1 MPAHLR
7 RFAIHVLIR
16 FNVVHIP
23 VLLNEVIKYLN
34 PKPGENF
41 IDCTVGAGGHSLAIL
56 KKNKPGKLLAIDCDN
71 ESLELFKSK
80 IRNSE
85 FSFLHRLTLA
95 NDNFRNLKEIV
106 EKYKFHPVNGIL
118 LDLGLSS
125 WHIEESKKGFTFR
138 KDEPLGM
145 NFDNRSPSAA
155 EIINNFS
162 EKSLEEIFSKYGEE
176 RYSRR
181 IARRI
186 IEKRKNKPIETTFQL
201 RNIVGEVIPF
211 SKTRRG
217 NIDRV
222 LARIFQSLR
231 IAVNDELENL
241 KQGLKQSLEILEPGG
256 RLIIISFHSL
266 EDRIVKNFFRDE
278 KIKNSLKILTKKPI
292 IADEEEVKNNP
303 RSRSAKLR
311 AAVKV

>member
-1 MPAHLR
+1 M
-7 RFAIHVLIR
+7 
-16 FNVVHIP
+16 HIP
-23 VLLNEVIKYLN
+23 VLLNKVIKYLD

-80 IRNSE
+80 IRNSGL
-85 FSFLHRLTLA
+85 SFPRLILV

-106 EKYKFHPVNGIL
+106 KKHKFYPINGIL

-125 WHIEESKKGFTFR
+125 WHIEESKRGFSFR
-138 KDEPLGM
+138 KDEPLKM
-145 NFDNRSPSAA
+145 NFDNRGLTAV

-162 EKSLEEIFSKYGEE
+162 EKNLEEIFSKYGEE

-186 IEKRKNKPIETTFQL
+186 VEKRKNKPIETTFQL
-201 RNIVGEVIPF
+201 RNIIGETIPF

-231 IAVNDELENL
+231 IVVNDELENL
-241 KQGLKQSLEILEPGG
+241 KQSLKQSLEILEPGG

-278 KIKNSLKILTKKPI
+278 KRKNSLKILTKKPI
-292 IADEEEVKNNP
+292 IPDEEEIKNNS

>member
-1 MPAHLR
+1 M
-7 RFAIHVLIR
+7 
-16 FNVVHIP
+16 HIP
-23 VLLNEVIKYLN
+23 VLLNKVIEYLD

-71 ESLELFKSK
+71 ESLKLFKSK
-80 IRNSE
+80 IRNSG
-85 FSFLHRLTLA
+85 FNFHRLILV

-106 EKYKFHPVNGIL
+106 KKHKFYPINGIL

-125 WHIEESKKGFTFR
+125 WHIEKSKRGFSFR
-138 KDEPLGM
+138 KDEPLKM
-145 NFDNRSPSAA
+145 NFGNRELTAV

-162 EKSLEEIFSKYGEE
+162 EKNLEEIFSKYGEE
-176 RYSRR
+176 SYSRR

-186 IEKRKNKPIETTFQL
+186 VEKRKNKPIETTFQL
-201 RNIVGEVIPF
+201 RDIIRGTIPF

-231 IAVNDELENL
+231 IVVNDELENL
-241 KQGLKQSLEILEPGG
+241 KQSLKQSLEILEPGG

-278 KIKNSLKILTKKPI
+278 KRKNSLKILTKKPI
-292 IADEEEVKNNP
+292 IPDEEEIKNNP

-311 AAVKV
+311 AALKI